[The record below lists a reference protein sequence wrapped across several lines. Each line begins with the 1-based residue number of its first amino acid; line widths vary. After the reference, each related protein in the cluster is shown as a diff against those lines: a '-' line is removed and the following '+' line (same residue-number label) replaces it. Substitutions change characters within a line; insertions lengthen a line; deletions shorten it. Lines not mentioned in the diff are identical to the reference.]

1 MVSFKNIL
9 VPTDFSANSLQA
21 LEFGHTLAQ
30 QKQSILHVLHIIE
43 PVYNQNS
50 LLDNFDEKQF
60 QKSRILDAE
69 EELRRFVNKI
79 SCQGVEIIEALH
91 PGIPDEQI
99 LRYSKKNDIDLIIIA
114 SHGWTGLS
122 HLITGNVA
130 NKVLRYS
137 EVPTICIKANIPLQK
152 ENRSLRNTFAENWV
166 G

>member
-60 QKSRILDAE
+60 QKSGKAKTVLCKVQR
-69 EELRRFVNKI
+69 
-79 SCQGVEIIEALH
+79 
-91 PGIPDEQI
+91 
-99 LRYSKKNDIDLIIIA
+99 
-114 SHGWTGLS
+114 
-122 HLITGNVA
+122 VA
-130 NKVLRYS
+130 
-137 EVPTICIKANIPLQK
+137 
-152 ENRSLRNTFAENWV
+152 
-166 G
+166 